1 MRTFHSYGPVDCRH
15 HFCVSRTEL
24 VQRCVEQLVGIPD
37 EGGHYFTIW
46 SPRQCGKTWLM
57 RQVARGIA
65 QEHPNQFEIGMM
77 SMQGVLFSDYP
88 KVDEFLPR
96 IPRLLED
103 GLRISVPPPSNWEGF
118 TEVFH

>member
-24 VQRCVEQLVGIPD
+24 VRRCAEQLVGISD

-57 RQVARGIA
+57 RQAAKKIQAEYPDRFTIGRVDLIARMPKRSSS
-65 QEHPNQFEIGMM
+65 QTNP
-77 SMQGVLFSDYP
+77 SFSP
-88 KVDEFLPR
+88 
-96 IPRLLED
+96 LL
-103 GLRISVPPPSNWEGF
+103 
-118 TEVFH
+118 